1 LTEGDKKLMKLRVLG
16 AHNRETATTKCT
28 SLLIDDVL
36 SIDAGS
42 LTSRLTISAQKRLK
56 AVLLTHAHFDHIRD
70 IPAIALNLHRE
81 CGRIKV
87 YSTCEVRS
95 MIEAHLLNGEI
106 YPRFQDLPRE
116 CPTLQFKT
124 MRPYEPEVIFGYEV
138 IAIPVNHSVT
148 AVGYQVS
155 DSRGN
160 AVFYTGD
167 TGLFSIDCLRDL
179 YPQVIVIE
187 VTFSNR
193 YSSLAADTG
202 HLTPSGLH
210 HVLAGFRRLKGYVPR
225 IIVVHMDPAM
235 EKEMG
240 EEIEEVASDLGASIA
255 LARADMLVPVLTP
268 AAPTTGKRYQGHP
281 VASYIS

>member
-1 LTEGDKKLMKLRVLG
+1 MKLRVLG
-16 AHNRETATTKCT
+16 AHNRETITTKCT
-28 SLLIDDVL
+28 SLLIGDVL

-42 LTSRLTISAQKRLK
+42 LTSCLTISAQKRLE

-70 IPAIALNLHRE
+70 IPAIALNLYRE
-81 CGRIKV
+81 RARITV
-87 YSTCEVRS
+87 YSTIEVRN

-106 YPRFQDLPRE
+106 YPRFQDLPRG

-124 MRPYEPEVIFGYEV
+124 MRPYEPEVICGYEV

-167 TGLFSIDCLRDL
+167 TGPFLIDCLRDL
-179 YPQVIVIE
+179 CPQILVTE
-187 VTFSNR
+187 VTFSDR
-193 YSSLAADTG
+193 YSPLAADTG

-210 HVLAGFRRLKGYVPR
+210 HVLAGFRRLKGYIPR
-225 IIVVHMDPAM
+225 TIVVHMDPAM
-235 EKEMG
+235 EKEIG
-240 EEIEEVASDLGASIA
+240 EEIEEAASDLGALITVA
-255 LARADMLVPVLTP
+255 HADMLVPELAP
-268 AAPTTGKRYQGHP
+268 AAPTTGKPHQGHP
-281 VASYIS
+281 VVNYIP

>member
-1 LTEGDKKLMKLRVLG
+1 MMELRVLG
-16 AHNRETATTKCT
+16 AHNRETTTTKCT

-42 LTSRLTISAQKRLK
+42 LTSCLTISAQKKLE
-56 AVLLTHAHFDHIRD
+56 AILLTHAHFDHIRD

-81 CGRIKV
+81 RTIIKV
-87 YSTCEVRS
+87 YSSLKVRS

-106 YPRFQDLPRE
+106 YPRFQDIPRE
-116 CPTLQFKT
+116 RPTLQFKT
-124 MRPYEPEVIFGYEV
+124 MRPYEPEVINGYEV
-138 IAIPVNHSVT
+138 IAIPVNHSVN

-179 YPQVIVIE
+179 CPQILVTE
-187 VTFSNR
+187 VTFSDG

-210 HVLAGFRRLKGYVPR
+210 HMLAGFRRLKGYIPR
-225 IIVVHMDPAM
+225 VIVVHMDPAM
-235 EKEMG
+235 EKEIN
-240 EEIEEVASDLGASIA
+240 EEIEEVSSDLGASITV
-255 LARADMLVPVLTP
+255 ARADMLVPISAP
-268 AAPTTGKRYQGHP
+268 AAQTTGKRHQGHP
-281 VASYIS
+281 VIDYMP